1 MQLTASPNPTPDEA
15 PDASSLQSRRGGA
28 ILLLLSLVQFMD
40 ILDASILNIALPSI
54 KNDLGFSQ
62 QDLQWVVNGY
72 ILTYGGFLLLGGRMA
87 DLLGRRLVLVTGL
100 VVFAGSSLIGG
111 LAHTSS
117 LLVGARFAQGLGAA
131 MLSPAALSTLT
142 STFRSTRDRNT
153 ALGVWAAVSGIGG
166 AAGVLF
172 GGLLTEGPGW
182 RWVLFVN
189 VPFSA
194 IAFAGAF
201 ALLKKE
207 RMRARMASF
216 DALGALLVT
225 GGMLLLVYALV
236 KAPDVGWGATR
247 TIVELAVAGLI
258 LVAFV
263 ANELRVANPLVPLS
277 ILRVKGVAAA
287 DATQMVALAGFL
299 PMFFFLTLYMQT
311 VLHYSPIQTGIAY
324 LPLTGGFIIAASI
337 CSQLFTRIGT
347 KAVVLAGIVTAAG
360 GLYWLSRIPVDGS
373 YVSDILPG
381 LLVVSLGLGG
391 VFTGLTT
398 AANAGI
404 DEDKAGLAAGLLN
417 TGQQIGGALVLP
429 PGARLVGRPFR
440 GSLEQ
445 EAVIGRDERVGR
457 RHRVRV
463 VDGAVLA
470 REGDPARSLSQPVL
484 ERGPDLARPLLQPV
498 GRVVDHLLHLGDLF
512 CLLLGQ
518 REAEVERE
526 VVVVGGDIR
535 ELPAHPLLVGAEAL
549 DRRPREADQGHVAVI
564 QVDER
569 TVESVPEIRAARAG
583 TVFVVGPEHD
593 VVGQELRAPIEQR
606 RKSLLAALGIELVL
620 LLDR

>member
-1 MQLTASPNPTPDEA
+1 MSAEPYPNVASVDQA
-15 PDASSLQSRRGGA
+15 PDVSSLQSRRGVA

-54 KNDLGFSQ
+54 KHDLGFSQ
-62 QDLQWVVNGY
+62 QGLQWVVNGY
-72 ILTYGGFLLLGGRMA
+72 ILTNGGFLLLGGRMA

-100 VVFAGSSLIGG
+100 LVFAGSSLLGG
-111 LAHTSS
+111 LAHSES

-194 IAFAGAF
+194 VAFVGAF
-201 ALLKKE
+201 LLLKRE
-207 RMRARMASF
+207 PRVARLANF
-216 DALGALLVT
+216 DALGAFLVT

-247 TIVELAVAGLI
+247 TIGEIAVAGLT
-258 LVAFV
+258 LAAFV
-263 ANELRVANPLVPLS
+263 ANELRAANPLVPLS
-277 ILRVKGVAAA
+277 ILRIKGVAAA

-337 CSQLFTRIGT
+337 SSQLFARIGT
-347 KAVVLAGIVTAAG
+347 KPIVLLGSVIGAG

-381 LLVVSLGLGG
+381 LLTVSIGLGG

-398 AANAGI
+398 AANAGV

-417 TGQQIGGALVLP
+417 TGQQLGAALGLAILSALATARTSSLLDGGHDTVAQAATHGYQRALM
-429 PGARLVGRPFR
+429 A
-440 GSLEQ
+440 
-445 EAVIGRDERVGR
+445 
-457 RHRVRV
+457 
-463 VDGAVLA
+463 GAVLM
-470 REGDPARSLSQPVL
+470 
-484 ERGPDLARPLLQPV
+484 
-498 GRVVDHLLHLGDLF
+498 
-512 CLLLGQ
+512 
-518 REAEVERE
+518 
-526 VVVVGGDIR
+526 
-535 ELPAHPLLVGAEAL
+535 
-549 DRRPREADQGHVAVI
+549 
-564 QVDER
+564 
-569 TVESVPEIRAARAG
+569 
-583 TVFVVGPEHD
+583 
-593 VVGQELRAPIEQR
+593 
-606 RKSLLAALGIELVL
+606 LAASRSE
-620 LLDR
+620 

>member
-1 MQLTASPNPTPDEA
+1 MSAEPYPAVASPEQEVER
-15 PDASSLQSRRGGA
+15 SSLASRRGVA
-28 ILLLLSLVQFMD
+28 ILVLLSLVQFMD
-40 ILDASILNIALPSI
+40 VLDASILNIALPSI
-54 KNDLGFSQ
+54 KDDLGFTQ
-62 QDLQWVVNGY
+62 QGLQWVVNGY

-87 DLLGRRLVLVTGL
+87 DLLGRRSVLVSGL
-100 VVFAGSSLIGG
+100 IVFAGSSLLGG

-117 LLVGARFAQGLGAA
+117 LLVGARFAQGVGAA
-131 MLSPAALSTLT
+131 MMSPAALSTLT

-201 ALLKKE
+201 LLLQRERRKPAAL
-207 RMRARMASF
+207 ANF

-247 TIVELAVAGLI
+247 TIAELAVAGVT

-263 ANELRVANPLVPLS
+263 ANELRVHNPLVPLS
-277 ILRVKGVAAA
+277 ILRIKGVAAA

-311 VLHYSPIQTGIAY
+311 VLHYSPIQTGVAY

-337 CSQLFTRIGT
+337 SSQLFARIGT
-347 KAVVLAGIVTAAG
+347 KPIVLLGTLIGAG

-381 LLVVSLGLGG
+381 LLVASFGLGG

-398 AANAGI
+398 AANAGVG
-404 DEDKAGLAAGLLN
+404 EERAGLAAGLLN
-417 TGQQIGGALVLP
+417 TGQQ
-429 PGARLVGRPFR
+429 
-440 GSLEQ
+440 
-445 EAVIGRDERVGR
+445 
-457 RHRVRV
+457 
-463 VDGAVLA
+463 
-470 REGDPARSLSQPVL
+470 
-484 ERGPDLARPLLQPV
+484 
-498 GRVVDHLLHLGDLF
+498 LG
-512 CLLLGQ
+512 
-518 REAEVERE
+518 
-526 VVVVGGDIR
+526 
-535 ELPAHPLLVGAEAL
+535 
-549 DRRPREADQGHVAVI
+549 
-564 QVDER
+564 
-569 TVESVPEIRAARAG
+569 
-583 TVFVVGPEHD
+583 
-593 VVGQELRAPIEQR
+593 
-606 RKSLLAALGIELVL
+606 AALGLAILSAIATSRTHSL
-620 LLDR
+620 

>member
-1 MQLTASPNPTPDEA
+1 MSAEPYPNVASLDQA
-15 PDASSLQSRRGGA
+15 PEASSLQSRRGIA

-40 ILDASILNIALPSI
+40 ILDGSILNIALPSI

-62 QDLQWVVNGY
+62 QGLQWVVNGY

-100 VVFAGSSLIGG
+100 VVFAGSSLTGG
-111 LAHTSS
+111 LAHSSS

-189 VPFSA
+189 VPFSLV
-194 IAFAGAF
+194 AFAGAF
-201 ALLKKE
+201 ALLKRE
-207 RMRARMASF
+207 RMRGRLASF
-216 DALGALLVT
+216 DALGALFVT

-247 TIVELAVAGLI
+247 TIAELAGAVAILI
-258 LVAFV
+258 AFV
-263 ANELRVANPLVPLS
+263 ANELRVANPLVPMS
-277 ILRVKGVAAA
+277 ILRVKGVAVA
-287 DATQMVALAGFL
+287 DAAQMVAVGGFL

-311 VLHYSPIQTGIAY
+311 VLHYSPIQTGTAY

-337 CSQLFTRIGT
+337 CSQLFARTGT
-347 KAVVLAGIVTAAG
+347 KPVVLAGIVIAAG

-381 LLVVSLGLGG
+381 LLVVSLGMGG

-398 AANAGI
+398 AANAGVG
-404 DEDKAGLAAGLLN
+404 EDRAGLAAGLLN
-417 TGQQIGGALVLP
+417 TGQQLGTALGLAILTALATAHTNSLLHTGHNTVAQAATHGYQRALMVGA
-429 PGARLVGRPFR
+429 GF
-440 GSLEQ
+440 
-445 EAVIGRDERVGR
+445 
-457 RHRVRV
+457 
-463 VDGAVLA
+463 VLA
-470 REGDPARSLSQPVL
+470 GTLVAILAPNSRQSEPAIEEEPAL
-484 ERGPDLARPLLQPV
+484 DLA
-498 GRVVDHLLHLGDLF
+498 
-512 CLLLGQ
+512 
-518 REAEVERE
+518 A
-526 VVVVGGDIR
+526 
-535 ELPAHPLLVGAEAL
+535 
-549 DRRPREADQGHVAVI
+549 
-564 QVDER
+564 
-569 TVESVPEIRAARAG
+569 
-583 TVFVVGPEHD
+583 
-593 VVGQELRAPIEQR
+593 
-606 RKSLLAALGIELVL
+606 
-620 LLDR
+620 

>member
-1 MQLTASPNPTPDEA
+1 MSAEPYPNVASPDQA
-15 PDASSLQSRRGGA
+15 PEASSLSSRRGIA

-62 QDLQWVVNGY
+62 QGLQWVVNGY

-100 VVFAGSSLIGG
+100 VVFAGSSLLGG
-111 LAHTSS
+111 LAHSES
-117 LLVGARFAQGLGAA
+117 LLIGARFAQGLGAA

-277 ILRVKGVAAA
+277 ILRVKGVAVA
-287 DATQMVALAGFL
+287 DATQMVAVAGFL

-311 VLHYSPIQTGIAY
+311 VLHYSPIQTGLAY

-337 CSQLFTRIGT
+337 SSQLFAQIGT
-347 KAVVLAGIVTAAG
+347 KPVILVGAVIAAG
-360 GLYWLSRIPVDGS
+360 GLYWLSRIPADGS
-373 YVSDILPG
+373 YLSDILPG
-381 LLVVSLGLGG
+381 LLVASIGLGG
-391 VFTGLTT
+391 VFTGVTT
-398 AANAGI
+398 AANAGVG
-404 DEDKAGLAAGLLN
+404 EDRAGLAAGLLN
-417 TGQQIGGALVLP
+417 TAQQ
-429 PGARLVGRPFR
+429 
-440 GSLEQ
+440 
-445 EAVIGRDERVGR
+445 
-457 RHRVRV
+457 
-463 VDGAVLA
+463 
-470 REGDPARSLSQPVL
+470 
-484 ERGPDLARPLLQPV
+484 
-498 GRVVDHLLHLGDLF
+498 LG
-512 CLLLGQ
+512 
-518 REAEVERE
+518 
-526 VVVVGGDIR
+526 
-535 ELPAHPLLVGAEAL
+535 
-549 DRRPREADQGHVAVI
+549 
-564 QVDER
+564 
-569 TVESVPEIRAARAG
+569 
-583 TVFVVGPEHD
+583 
-593 VVGQELRAPIEQR
+593 
-606 RKSLLAALGIELVL
+606 AALGLAILSALATARTSSLLHGGHDTIAQAATHGYQRALLAGAAFVLAATIVAILAPKTRRSEPVIEEEPA
-620 LLDR
+620 LDLAA